1 MRTGELICEN
11 THAKFLNNLL
21 KIHLHNYRQCT
32 YKLNNGY
39 VIWMIRLSGVES
51 TTGWTNTLTDSGN
64 TILEDYNLRQLNILK
79 KLCRLSGCL
88 ISTNSAFHFFFGY
101 QIPLCRIFQKIFQ
114 DFFRL
119 NLHFFFRHNSLHLFS
134 FIIS

>member
-39 VIWMIRLSGVES
+39 VIWMLRLSGVES

-64 TILEDYNLRQLNILK
+64 TILEDYTGNPFKRHPSHKTVDCSKRLVFDIEETAK
-79 KLCRLSGCL
+79 KRKYIFRGVFSYDF
-88 ISTNSAFHFFFGY
+88 NSNNDRRKWNKTSDVFCF
-101 QIPLCRIFQKIFQ
+101 
-114 DFFRL
+114 
-119 NLHFFFRHNSLHLFS
+119 
-134 FIIS
+134 